1 METNTSSDVY
11 YFWQD
16 TETNTH
22 GVTVANS
29 DNHDFSVVK
38 EFSIDELS
46 EITAPEN
53 EGGNGEGAAWG
64 DAVVSDDGSRIFVN
78 ARNADKV
85 VVIDTAT
92 QEVET
97 ILDVGDRPVH
107 SFVYED
113 EIWVHVDGDGG
124 FNVID
129 GETLEVSEFIATNT
143 VGTGHGKLLL
153 SSGLGAH
160 TYVTNTQEPAVFP
173 INLETREVGAP
184 IEIAGGDPEIGTH
197 DKGYDPATGLAF
209 FQLTGD
215 AGFSFIDTETNEV
228 VLDRVP
234 IVGRIAHTPDD
245 EFILVLNAN
254 AEENDIGIWDTT
266 LDTHT
271 QPEFDYEVTIGGGV
285 SVNGTEFYQ
294 EGNDWEAWIPQTS
307 GDNVAVLNLST
318 NEVDYIDVGDLTVP
332 EGARHFSRIGE
343 IDDDYFFTYSDEGG
357 KRIDL
362 DSHEVSEAIPLGGQI
377 SRMAVVETADST
389 EFESVFGTLEGDT
402 IEIKGSDRLIF
413 AGDSDDTIDAF
424 GGSEG
429 NNRIYAGSGD
439 DTLILGEGDRAFGGE
454 GSDRFFVMNGG
465 NNLITGGADTD
476 QFWIVKAEIPE
487 SANTITD
494 FTSGEDVIGI
504 AGLGI
509 GFDDLSITQQGNDV
523 LIAVNDSDL
532 AILQGIDSSVLVADD
547 FAFM

>member
-1 METNTSSDVY
+1 METDTSSDVY

-29 DNHDFSVVK
+29 DSDDFSVVK

-64 DAVVSDDGSRIFVN
+64 DAVVSNDGSRIFVN

-97 ILDVGDRPVH
+97 ILDVGDRPLH

-153 SSGLGAH
+153 SAGLGAN

-184 IEIAGGDPEIGTH
+184 IEIAGGNLEIGTH

-209 FQLTGD
+209 FQLTDD

-228 VLDRVP
+228 VFDRVP

-245 EFILVLNAN
+245 EFILVLNAS

-271 QPEFDYEVTIGGGV
+271 QPEFDAEVTIGGGV
-285 SVNGTEFYQ
+285 SVSGTEFYQ
-294 EGNDWEAWIPQTS
+294 DGNDWEAWIPQTS

-318 NEVDYIDVGDLTVP
+318 NEVDYIDVGDLTIP

-343 IDDDYFFTYSDEGG
+343 IDEDHFFTYSDEGG

-362 DSHEVSEAIPLGGQI
+362 DTYEVSDAISLGGQI

-402 IEIKGSDRLIF
+402 IEIEGSNQLIF
-413 AGDSDDTIDAF
+413 TGDSDDLIDASVS
-424 GGSEG
+424 SEG

-439 DTLILGEGDRAFGGE
+439 DTLILGEGDRAIGGE
-454 GSDRFFVMNGG
+454 GSDRFFVTSGG
-465 NNLITGGADTD
+465 DNLLTGGADTD
-476 QFWIVKAEIPE
+476 QFWIVNAEIPE
-487 SANTITD
+487 AANIITD

-509 GFDDLSITQQGNDV
+509 GFDDLSITQQGDDV
-523 LIAVNDSDL
+523 LIAANDSEL
-532 AILQGIDSSVLVADD
+532 AILQGIDSGVLVADD
-547 FAFM
+547 FAFV

>member
-16 TETNTH
+16 PETNTH
-22 GVTVANS
+22 GVTVVNS
-29 DNHDFSVVK
+29 DNDDFSVVK

-64 DAVVSDDGSRIFVN
+64 DAVVSNDGSRIFVN

-92 QEVET
+92 QAVET

-153 SSGLGAH
+153 SAGLGAN

-184 IEIAGGDPEIGTH
+184 IEIGGGNPEIGTH

-271 QPEFDYEVTIGGGV
+271 QPEFDREVTIGGGV

-294 EGNDWEAWIPQTS
+294 DGNDWEAWIPQTS

-318 NEVDYIDVGDLTVP
+318 NKVDYIDVGDLTVP

-343 IDDDYFFTYSDEGG
+343 IDSDYFFTYSDEGG

-362 DSHEVSEAIPLGGQI
+362 DTYEVSDAIPLGGQI

-389 EFESVFGTLEGDT
+389 GFESVFGTLEGDT
-402 IEIKGSDRLIF
+402 IEIEGSDRLIF
-413 AGDSDDTIDAF
+413 TGDSDDTIDASV
-424 GGSEG
+424 GSEG

-439 DTLILGEGDRAFGGE
+439 DTLILGKGDRAFGGE
-454 GSDRFFVMNGG
+454 GSDRFFVISGG
-465 NNLITGGADTD
+465 DNIITGGADPD
-476 QFWIVKAEIPE
+476 RFWIVNAEIPE
-487 SANTITD
+487 AANIITD
-494 FTSGEDVIGI
+494 FMSDEDVIGI
-504 AGLGI
+504 AGLSI
-509 GFDDLSITQQGNDV
+509 GFDDLSITQQGDDV
-523 LIAVNDSDL
+523 LIAANGSDL
-532 AILQGIDSSVLVADD
+532 AILQGIDALVLTEDD
-547 FAFM
+547 FAFA